1 MGRYTNDP
9 GDEQPEVTLVGN
21 KGQGASTTP
30 TGDDSSSDRLSV
42 LIISDKLVTTR
53 PLPASGEVRIGRA
66 PSSDL
71 VIDDPSISRSHALLT
86 IGPPLALGDLGSANG
101 TRVRDRMLGSG
112 ESIEVAPGDVI
123 LLGNATLIVQRRA
136 PPVRAQR
143 IWAHDYF
150 EVRLE
155 EECARGQR
163 DGGTFAVARLHVSP
177 APQPQVLQEVLAA
190 ESRSSDVV
198 GEYGPEEMEL
208 LLLDT
213 PPDAAAAA
221 IERVAQN
228 FRRRRTAVQSGL
240 ACFPRDGLSAHE
252 LIHRASPFPRQK
264 EPTADAAVSAAI
276 VADRRMQDLYRLAER
291 IAAGNIT
298 VLILGE
304 TGVGKEVLAE
314 RVHRMSPR
322 SAKPYLKLNCAA
334 LSESLLESELFGHER
349 GAFTGALQAK
359 QGLLETADG
368 GTVFLDEVG
377 ELPHSIQV
385 KLLRV
390 IEERM
395 VLRVGGLKPRPL
407 DVRFIAATNRDL
419 ENEIMRGTFRQ
430 DLFFRLNGAT
440 LVIPPL
446 RERTSEIPDLARAF
460 AAQAARQMGL
470 PAQPALAADAL
481 ETLMS
486 YSWPGNIRELRNVV
500 ERAVLLC
507 GRGPVMPAH
516 LPLEK
521 MRATIPRAPTA
532 PPAAVPMANP
542 AAMNAMFGPP
552 VAVGP
557 HRDPGPTIPA
567 PFAPGGRRA
576 PPLVAPPE
584 APLVGDKTM
593 PIVVG
598 DLFRAAHGHPAAHA
612 TPPPQ
617 PAGWDADDER
627 TRIIEALN
635 ACAGNQT
642 AAARMLGIARR
653 TLINKLELYGISGP
667 RKKR

>member
-1 MGRYTNDP
+1 MVGRYSNDP
-9 GDEQPEVTLVGN
+9 GDEQPEVTLVGQ
-21 KGQGASTTP
+21 KAQGAATP
-30 TGDDSSSDRLSV
+30 TGDDPASDRLSV

-66 PSSDL
+66 PGSDL
-71 VIDDPSISRSHALLT
+71 MIDDPSISRSHAQLS
-86 IGPPLALGDLGSANG
+86 IGPPLALTDLGSANG
-101 TRVRDRMLGSG
+101 TRVRERMLSSG
-112 ESIEVAPGDVI
+112 ETIDIAPGDVI

-163 DGGTFAVARLHVSP
+163 DGGTFGVARLHVSP

-190 ESRSSDVV
+190 ESRASDVV
-198 GEYGPEEMEL
+198 GEYGPEEIEL

-213 PPDAAAAA
+213 PPDEAAAA
-221 IERVAQN
+221 IDRVAQN
-228 FRRRRTAVQSGL
+228 LRRRRTVVQTGL

-252 LIHRASPFPRQK
+252 LVHRASPFPRHR

-322 SAKPYLKLNCAA
+322 SARPYLKLNCAA
-334 LSESLLESELFGHER
+334 LSETLLESELFGHER
-349 GAFTGALQAK
+349 GAFTGAMQAK

-470 PAQPALAADAL
+470 PGQPALSSEAL
-481 ETLMS
+481 ELLLS

-507 GRGPVMPAH
+507 GRGPVLPAH

-521 MRATIPRAPTA
+521 MRATIAVRAPTA
-532 PPAAVPMANP
+532 PPLGIPAP

-552 VAVGP
+552 MAVAHPAGP
-557 HRDPGPTIPA
+557 PGPTMPPPSGPA
-567 PFAPGGRRA
+567 RRP
-576 PPLVAPPE
+576 PPLLAPPE
-584 APLVGDKTM
+584 TPLAGDQTM

-598 DLFRAAHGHPAAHA
+598 DLLRATQGGPLGRGPAPA
-612 TPPPQ
+612 
-617 PAGWDADDER
+617 PAGWESDDER
-627 TRIIEALN
+627 ARIIEALN